1 MEFRK
6 YTVLPE
12 LSYFSFTKLFALL
25 ILSLFIYVYAYTN
38 SFADWY
44 GLSYIKPSLVAQ
56 KFVDNSAHEL
66 TPFDNLVVYYSCESN
81 ANPRDPLIISSGFTL
96 KSTVFNHLPISPIR
110 YSVVGA
116 SYDVSAKLIETLIG
130 NMKKGIILG
139 FSGKLGIN
147 YETVSLLVGSS
158 RNFDDFT
165 TSDLKHY
172 NTASI
177 INLIGSAELFVQLPM
192 DFKHFPDLLVYVG
205 YNIGASLFGPF
216 TANFEYIE
224 GEYERAFSNISFGLA
239 VRYKF

>member
-1 MEFRK
+1 MGFRK
-6 YTVLPE
+6 HIALPE
-12 LSYFSFTKLFALL
+12 LSFTSFAKLLALL

-56 KFVDNSAHEL
+56 KFIDNSAHEL
-66 TPFDNLVVYYSCESN
+66 TPFDNLVVYYSFESN
-81 ANPRDPLIISSGFTL
+81 ANPRKPLIISSGFTL
-96 KSTVFNHLPISPIR
+96 KSTVLNHLPISPIR

-116 SYDVSAKLIETLIG
+116 SYDISAKLIETLIG

-139 FSGKLGIN
+139 FSGKLGVD
-147 YETVSLLVGSS
+147 YETVSLLVGNS
-158 RNFDDFT
+158 RDFDDFT

-177 INLIGSAELFVQLPM
+177 VNLIGSIELFVQLPM
-192 DFKHFPDLLVYVG
+192 DFKHFPDMLVHVG

-216 TANFEYIE
+216 TPNFEYIE
-224 GEYERAFSNISFGLA
+224 GEYERAFSNLSFGLA
-239 VRYKF
+239 LRYKF

>member
-1 MEFRK
+1 MKFGK
-6 YTVLPE
+6 HTSLPE
-12 LSYFSFTKLFALL
+12 FSFLSFTKLFALL

-56 KFVDNSAHEL
+56 KFIDKSAHEL
-66 TPFDNLVVYYSCESN
+66 APFDNLVIYYSFESN
-81 ANPRDPLIISSGFTL
+81 ANPRKPSIIFSGFTL
-96 KSTVFNHLPISPIR
+96 KSTIFNHLPVSPIR

-116 SYDVSAKLIETLIG
+116 SYDISAKLIEMLIG
-130 NMKKGIILG
+130 NMKKGIIFG

-147 YETVSLLVGSS
+147 YETVSLLVGNS
-158 RNFDDFT
+158 RDFDDFT
-165 TSDLKHY
+165 MSDLKHY

-177 INLIGSAELFVQLPM
+177 VNLIGSIELFVQLPM
-192 DFKHFPDLLVYVG
+192 DYKHFPDMLVYVG

-216 TANFEYIE
+216 TPNFEYIE
-224 GEYERAFSNISFGLA
+224 GEYERTFSNISFGLA